1 MHFNEGPIFFLNS
14 HRFEL
19 LEMGKSTFWK
29 NSDIRPWPALLTHTH
44 THTRVTLQNNAGRA
58 QYCISSCD
66 VHVAA
71 RRVPG
76 YRDCVAGHR
85 PWTSFDVSR
94 HATCVIF
101 VPGPGVDIGKT
112 TSRPF
117 IPQWRLNT
125 SERAAA
131 FPRYC
136 ARGCPRE
143 TREREMDEES
153 QVVAVVSISQTGFL
167 SHDEKSW
174 VFRDPFLR
182 ARCVTEIRNTKNL
195 RSFGRG
201 PNKHIYTYVRI

>member
-1 MHFNEGPIFFLNS
+1 MKVLFFFSTHIDSSSLKWKS
-14 HRFEL
+14 LLFERL
-19 LEMGKSTFWK
+19 WYSTLT
-29 NSDIRPWPALLTHTH
+29 SSAYTHTH
-44 THTRVTLQNNAGRA
+44 VSLCKTTPGARNIAYRHATCTLQ
-58 QYCISSCD
+58 
-66 VHVAA
+66 HVE
-71 RRVPG
+71 

-85 PWTSFDVSR
+85 PSTSFDVSR

-153 QVVAVVSISQTGFL
+153 QVVAVVSVSQTGFL

-201 PNKHIYTYVRI
+201 LTNIYIRIYAHLIK